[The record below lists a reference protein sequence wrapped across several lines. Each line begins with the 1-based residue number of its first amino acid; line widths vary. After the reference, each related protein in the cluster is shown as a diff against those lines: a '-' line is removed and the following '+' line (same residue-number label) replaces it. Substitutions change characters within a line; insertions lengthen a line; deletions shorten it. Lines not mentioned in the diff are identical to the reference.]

1 VLTSWFNIAVTWRF
15 NIFDYQTVDK
25 ILNRRHGSAFDNG
38 EYHVTAFRPIS
49 DKINW
54 PANGRKCLQKTASTG
69 KLFYKRGATASKAR
83 PPAVLIANS
92 HRQKPTRQ
100 KCLVALRRA
109 VWTGFKSC
117 ASESTL
123 NAVAFTSRSSVNLS
137 ANTLFRCRRC
147 REHENGRTKYDAFWD
162 TCPVRTAAKCS
173 RIYDHIACKSHRGAL
188 STERW
193 LQSIRKVVPWDTGN
207 TTAESKDLL
216 TARKL
221 SWTNSSSLHTCIPME
236 CLQQT
241 RVQSAGWGRKLRHL
255 SMAY

>member
-1 VLTSWFNIAVTWRF
+1 LQSRDGSIFLTIKPSTKYWTVDTVQHSIMVNITWRR
-15 NIFDYQTVDK
+15 FDQSATKSIDRLTDVNVCKRQRRQASCSINEVQQT
-25 ILNRRHGSAFDNG
+25 
-38 EYHVTAFRPIS
+38 
-49 DKINW
+49 
-54 PANGRKCLQKTASTG
+54 
-69 KLFYKRGATASKAR
+69 SKAR

-147 REHENGRTKYDAFWD
+147 REHENGRTKCDAFWD
-162 TCPVRTAAKCS
+162 TRPVRTAANCS

-241 RVQSAGWGRKLRHL
+241 RVQSAGWGRKLRQL